1 MRRERDITFFELES
15 MFANSERFQ
24 SGAQDIVYRNTGRRE
39 DGTRGERERARNRNR
54 MSSAIRDRK
63 MRRQNFEERAKERA
77 YHSLGCNVEM
87 LLAPGRRGS
96 YVSC

>member
-39 DGTRGERERARNRNR
+39 DMTRGERGE
-54 MSSAIRDRK
+54 SA
-63 MRRQNFEERAKERA
+63 EPE
-77 YHSLGCNVEM
+77 
-87 LLAPGRRGS
+87 
-96 YVSC
+96 